1 MDIIP
6 AVGRKLNTVSKDE
19 IMAVSQFRESKL
31 FTEREKVAI
40 EYAEEMTKT
49 PVEVSDEL
57 FERLKNHFNDEQIIE
72 LTSSIAFEN
81 YRARL
86 NHALGIGSDNLSE

>member
-1 MDIIP
+1 MDLVP
-6 AVGRKLNTVSKDE
+6 AVGRRARAVTKDE
-19 IMAVSQFRESKL
+19 VKAVSNFRESKL
-31 FTEREKVAI
+31 FSEREKVAI

-49 PVEVSDEL
+49 PVEVPNEL
-57 FERLKNHFNDEQIIE
+57 FERLKKHFDEGQIIE

-86 NHALGIGSDNLSE
+86 NHALGIESDDLS